1 MIDFEKILQE
11 LRDERERLERA
22 IQVLQELAR
31 GKKRRG
37 RPPKW
42 PKEVQKKGDAK
53 S

>member
-1 MIDFEKILQE
+1 MAHFEKVLKE

-22 IQVLQELAR
+22 IQVLEELAR
-31 GKKRRG
+31 GTKRRG

-42 PKEVQKKGDAK
+42 TKGAQKKGDSK

>member
-1 MIDFEKILQE
+1 MIDLEKILRE

-22 IQVLQELAR
+22 IQVMEEMAS
-31 GKKRRG
+31 GTKRRG

-42 PKEVQKKGDAK
+42 RKKAEERGDAE